1 MQEFA
6 THILL
11 SIPQKKPEK
20 MKTDYCCQ
28 TGQKLIIREKRKL
41 HQVDIEQIT
50 YITCSGYIFTIHLL
64 NQTGDIIV
72 SRLLKYFEIELA
84 GMRFFRA
91 NRNTLINL
99 NNMVSYEHNGKLTI
113 VMKDNEKIIIS
124 RRRLHAFLQQVA
136 S

>member
-1 MQEFA
+1 
-6 THILL
+6 
-11 SIPQKKPEK
+11 